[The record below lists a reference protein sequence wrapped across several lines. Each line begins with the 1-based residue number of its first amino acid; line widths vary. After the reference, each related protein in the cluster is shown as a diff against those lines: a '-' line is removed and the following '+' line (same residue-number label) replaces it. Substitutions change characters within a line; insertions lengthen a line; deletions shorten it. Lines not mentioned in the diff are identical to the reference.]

1 MFIIIILIVLAG
13 VVYLIM
19 NSSAQNTTTPN
30 TNISYIPQT
39 TTTFIPQTTTTFIP
53 QTTTPFINTIPNF
66 LLYKGNLDIFYTAN
80 KMNDNADSQSR
91 ITSNLTWNGDMN
103 SIINSVDNDENRLA
117 AQFRFFA
124 EFWLNKLN
132 INSGYTN
139 VYDTSGNI
147 GRYDF
152 ARNNTIYFGK
162 FNDVEWNWNTADYCF
177 TIDNSKIEE
186 QCMGGWTFNKDNGK
200 CYPPLNSTS
209 TCDNYNHSEI
219 YEYTNQNDINN
230 WMTSCNVFNS
240 PNCKMQ
246 EVQLENQQQ
255 FVNQQPP
262 SSSSQ
267 PISSTQPPS
276 SSSQPISSTQPPSS
290 KISTGGQSNFDAPAD
305 SKAFID
311 SQQQSLSRVPVL
323 SKQSP
328 SAQSLPSSSRPP
340 ASTQPSSSS
349 TQPPSSSTQSP
360 SSSTQPPSSSTQS
373 PSSSTRPPSS
383 STQSPSLS
391 APSPSSTQPLDFTAF
406 EPDSKPF
413 PVQKKPPQLKVS
425 IPKIR

>member
-80 KMNDNADSQSR
+80 KMIDNADSQSR

-117 AQFRFFA
+117 AQFRYFA

-132 INSGYTN
+132 INSGFTN

-147 GRYDF
+147 GIYDF

-162 FNDVEWNWNTADYCF
+162 FNDVEWNWDTADYCF
-177 TIDNSKIEE
+177 TIDNSKKEE

-311 SQQQSLSRVPVL
+311 SQQQSLSRVTVL

-328 SAQSLPSSSRPP
+328 SAQSLPSSTRPP
-340 ASTQPSSSS
+340 ASTQPPGSS
-349 TQPPSSSTQSP
+349 TQSQSLPSSSRPPSSSTQSP
-360 SSSTQPPSSSTQS
+360 SAQS
-373 PSSSTRPPSS
+373 PSTRPPAS
-383 STQSPSLS
+383 STPSLS